1 MRAKMTG
8 EERAKQFMPFAALKG
23 FEESLRAVEKI
34 VVEKKELTEDK
45 KQELDEIFAE
55 LDVRDMVNIIYYDKD
70 CYLKKSGMV
79 SKIDID
85 SGFIKVVNTKIRFE
99 DIYDIVKVANRI

>member
-1 MRAKMTG
+1 
-8 EERAKQFMPFAALKG
+8 
-23 FEESLRAVEKI
+23 
-34 VVEKKELTEDK
+34 
-45 KQELDEIFAE
+45 
-55 LDVRDMVNIIYYDKD
+55 MVNIIYYDKD

-99 DIYDIVKVANRI
+99 DIYDIEKVQTEYDKQD